1 MTPFRKLM
9 GSLKAVLGIIWVGV
23 FILGW
28 IYGLRGIEWAA
39 DRSEI
44 ALTVLVTNL
53 KDVNSLLGELT
64 QVVEKV
70 DQSIGTIESSTIDA
84 SIAVGDTRPI
94 FDKSAQ
100 VITDE
105 VPLALDEVQAS
116 MPSVIEA
123 AASIDDTLRLLSK
136 FKFSVPI
143 PFGNSYDIGLG
154 INYDPEVPL
163 ELALENL
170 SGNLA
175 GIPESMRAM
184 EKDLATADENLV
196 VMGDD
201 LLNMAYDLDL
211 IRVQMADINPQV
223 ETIITNLAEVQISI
237 WEIQNRI
244 PGVATKTQQ
253 IFIALMML
261 LIISQIPSIYIGYLV
276 VKGEYPPNGNQGKNQ
291 T

>member
-1 MTPFRKLM
+1 MSPFRKLM
-9 GSLKAVLGIIWVGV
+9 GTLKAILGILWVGV

-28 IYGLRGIEWAA
+28 IYGLRGIAWAA

-64 QVVEKV
+64 QVVDEV

-94 FDKSAQ
+94 FEKSAQ

-105 VPLALDEVQAS
+105 VPTALDEVQAS
-116 MPSVIEA
+116 MPSVIAA

-143 PFGNSYDIGLG
+143 PFGSNYEIGLG
-154 INYDPEVPL
+154 VNYDPEVPL

-170 SGNLA
+170 SGNLE
-175 GIPESMRAM
+175 GIPASMRAM
-184 EKDLATADENLV
+184 EADLKTTDENLI

-237 WEIQNRI
+237 WEMQDRI
-244 PGVATKTQQ
+244 PKVAAQTQR
-253 IFIALMML
+253 IFIGVMFL
-261 LIISQIPSIYIGYLV
+261 LIISQIPSIYIGYLLA
-276 VKGEYPPNGNQGKNQ
+276 KGEYPPKIEGDN
-291 T
+291 